1 MSTKANAQMRA
12 DGSESVQKFTCSL
25 ARAHVEIL
33 QDPMVPA
40 DIGKILASDSVT
52 QTQFSTKRCQL
63 KTPHRWMDSPV
74 TSSEGGKRA
83 SQESLA
89 HQTFQRTRRTFQRRT
104 SSCSSRTP
112 RQHWAKVM
120 GQTRR
125 GIETNGRPYSGNKQH
140 KLSTAWQA

>member
-74 TSSEGGKRA
+74 TSSEGEKEHLKSRWHTRPSKEHEGRFSA
-83 SQESLA
+83 GPAAA
-89 HQTFQRTRRTFQRRT
+89 HQGLRDSIGPRSWDKLDGELKRMADRTVGTNST
-104 SSCSSRTP
+104 S
-112 RQHWAKVM
+112 
-120 GQTRR
+120 
-125 GIETNGRPYSGNKQH
+125 
-140 KLSTAWQA
+140 